1 MNKIQRTTTAELST
15 SALRQQILNGDIVPG
30 SRVTEDA
37 MAQELG
43 VSRATVRQ
51 ALNTLVNEG
60 LLVRNPATRVLE
72 VTSLDAEDIAEIYRA
87 RRVLELA
94 GTEASRNAAEE
105 ELQQLK
111 RAVDGMREAVE
122 NDDVFGFV
130 QADSLCHAR
139 TVGFLKSSILSQTHA
154 DLMTRLRLVIA
165 RQEADERITAH
176 GLAQHEEFCRLVL
189 SGEVD
194 QAKANLAERLDAA
207 EQDVLSYNIG
217 PGMRVSP

>member
-15 SALRQQILNGDIVPG
+15 SALRQQILNGEITPG
-30 SRVTEDA
+30 ARVTEDA

-43 VSRATVRQ
+43 ISRATVRQ

-72 VTSLDAEDIAEIYRA
+72 VTSLDADDISEIYQA

-94 GTEASRNAAEE
+94 GVEASRTASSD
-105 ELQQLK
+105 ELQLLK
-111 RAVDGMREAVE
+111 CAVDRMREAVE
-122 NDDVFGFV
+122 NDDVLGFV

-139 TVGFLKSSILSQTHA
+139 TVGFLGSQILSQTHE
-154 DLMTRLRLVIA
+154 DLMTRLRLVIV
-165 RQEADERITAH
+165 RQEADESITAH
-176 GLAQHEEFCRLVL
+176 GLSQHEEFCRLVL
-189 SGEVD
+189 DGKVD

-207 EQDVLSYNIG
+207 ERGLLSHNIG
-217 PGMRVSP
+217 PGMRVTL